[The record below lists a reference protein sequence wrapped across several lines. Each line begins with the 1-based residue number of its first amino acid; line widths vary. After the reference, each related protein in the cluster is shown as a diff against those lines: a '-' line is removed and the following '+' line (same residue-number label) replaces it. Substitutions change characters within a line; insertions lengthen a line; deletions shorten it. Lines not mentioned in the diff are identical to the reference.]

1 MLVLAASAVAQQY
14 QIMRAEYGTGDR
26 WADVTQK
33 VRDKARGDMTFRMG
47 KNTFDVDPAPGQRK
61 MLRIFARDNRGQER
75 TFEYRDGDVVDG
87 AMFAD
92 WRDNNPGRN
101 DTDEGQF
108 RILHARYGIAGANVD
123 VTQRLRE
130 LARQDRTFRMGNS
143 TFGVDPAPGRAKM
156 LRIFARDRDG
166 QRRMFEYREGAVI
179 DGAMFTGWGGGEWGR
194 DPWDGNWG
202 DNDDDDRPG
211 RGGVRFGR
219 DVMEID
225 FGGGPGGQP
234 SPDAMC
240 PAGSAAVGFHVQTG
254 SKYNQT
260 WLDCAEIRPDGT
272 LESQYRSTSRTG
284 APGGQAIHDARCRPG
299 SVLRGLKGRTGSS
312 IDEASGVCSSARDIF
327 NSYDSRRVELTN
339 PIRRPDSGGSP
350 AEAQCPSGSVMVG
363 LRSRSGAW
371 MDHLWILCSEV
382 RRGY

>member
-1 MLVLAASAVAQQY
+1 M
-14 QIMRAEYGTGDR
+14 
-26 WADVTQK
+26 
-33 VRDKARGDMTFRMG
+33 
-47 KNTFDVDPAPGQRK
+47 
-61 MLRIFARDNRGQER
+61 
-75 TFEYRDGDVVDG
+75 
-87 AMFAD
+87 
-92 WRDNNPGRN
+92 
-101 DTDEGQF
+101 
-108 RILHARYGIAGANVD
+108 
-123 VTQRLRE
+123 
-130 LARQDRTFRMGNS
+130 
-143 TFGVDPAPGRAKM
+143 
-156 LRIFARDRDG
+156 
-166 QRRMFEYREGAVI
+166 
-179 DGAMFTGWGGGEWGR
+179 
-194 DPWDGNWG
+194 
-202 DNDDDDRPG
+202 
-211 RGGVRFGR
+211 RFGR

-254 SKYNQT
+254 SKYNQA

-272 LESQYRSTSRTG
+272 MEGQYRSTSRTG

-312 IDEASGVCSSARDIF
+312 IDEAIGVCSSARDIF